1 MKFLN
6 TIALLGLT
14 TLLIGGCSKK
24 ENKTILQVENETYEF
39 TLLKAK
45 INWMWDGFRQNFS
58 IALSEFD
65 KNENGLNKL
74 PIDFK
79 NTLAMKNSY
88 IYLDEEGISTL
99 KTDNLGR
106 NGDLKVTNIKG
117 KIIKT
122 RNFYN
127 WLEFNF
133 QHNFKGTVQLTVS
146 LSN

>member
-1 MKFLN
+1 MFMKIF
-6 TIALLGLT
+6 TV
-14 TLLIGGCSKK
+14 LIIGF
-24 ENKTILQVENETYEF
+24 NNIFTILKNINKSKAITQLNRNKRQINETYEF
-39 TLLKAK
+39 TLSKAK

-65 KNENGLNKL
+65 KNESGLNKL

-79 NTLAMKNSY
+79 NTLAIKNSY
-88 IYLDEEGISTL
+88 IYLDEKGISTL

-133 QHNFKGTVQLTVS
+133 QHNVKRD
-146 LSN
+146 

>member
-1 MKFLN
+1 MKILN
-6 TIALLGLT
+6 IIALLGLT
-14 TLLIGGCSKK
+14 TLPIVGCSKR
-24 ENKTILQVENETYEF
+24 ENKTILQVDNETYEF
-39 TLLKAK
+39 TLSKAK

-65 KNENGLNKL
+65 KNEIGLNKL

-88 IYLDEEGISTL
+88 IYLDEEGASTL
-99 KTDNLGR
+99 KIDNLGK

-122 RNFYN
+122 RSFYN

-133 QHNFKGTVQLTVS
+133 QHN
-146 LSN
+146 